1 MLCVWVS
8 SKKKY
13 LFFFFLLLSIMML
26 RNFEKKRPKANEN
39 DVEDQSRAV
48 NKSIGSNKSFLR
60 NATPALSLKTN
71 QKRSIDLN
79 EEAQTKKQHTEPI
92 ERTQR
97 HREEEIEWAP
107 AGFDLDFSGFDST
120 VETYEPV
127 LSNLELPENDTAI
140 ERRFHVEQEPEVEQE
155 QELPEQDMSTIEYC
169 PPKEK
174 ELPYVPDSSCIV
186 KVSAFDG
193 FADINAYEL
202 ARTFNKDDDTFIVYP
217 DDEDILN
224 QLSVQ
229 PIADIEFDY
238 DSSDLDPESD
248 TVSDHDFSSIPFQD
262 HTLDIE
268 FYVEAHCH

>member
-1 MLCVWVS
+1 
-8 SKKKY
+8 
-13 LFFFFLLLSIMML
+13 
-26 RNFEKKRPKANEN
+26 PKANEN

-71 QKRSIDLN
+71 QRDQHKITHDKQKLQVFKDVNNSIPQKRSIDLN